1 MWLFGRQMERWRSDD
16 AHRVA
21 SRTAL
26 CYEFVTVLSW
36 FAVRA
41 IRAVENG
48 SQEAIDLDR
57 YRSHAKKFSGE
68 FPFKINTVS
77 F

>member
-1 MWLFGRQMERWRSDD
+1 MS
-16 AHRVA
+16 
-21 SRTAL
+21 
-26 CYEFVTVLSW
+26 FVTVLSW

-48 SQEAIDLDR
+48 SQEAVDLDR
-57 YRSHAKKFSGE
+57 YRNHAKIFSRE
-68 FPFKINTVS
+68 FPFKINTIR